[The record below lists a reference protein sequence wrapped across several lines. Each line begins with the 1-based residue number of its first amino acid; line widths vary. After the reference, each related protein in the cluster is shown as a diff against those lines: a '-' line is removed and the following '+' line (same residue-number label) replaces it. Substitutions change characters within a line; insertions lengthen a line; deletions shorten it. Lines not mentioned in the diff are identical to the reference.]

1 VTRVSLAALATLALL
16 GAAACQDAITSPQG
30 SIDSSLRLRV
40 SNPPPPP
47 ADTGASGSFI
57 GTTLRAEP
65 SGKLLQ
71 PRFSIQQGFG
81 PMSSPSRPGFLVN
94 HAPASGPASSFQ
106 SSTNFHIPITYFF
119 SPADANGYIHFSS
132 DQDNGVNSSSNG
144 MLKVRDGVISGK
156 GMLTI
161 ETYDGVVVIDL
172 SSVQQPPSFIGCGAP
187 EIGDAPTSPGGVCF
201 ELFFTEATFTPTGG
215 EPIEG
220 SVQMEPGCP
229 PDNEACFI
237 D

>member
-30 SIDSSLRLRV
+30 NTDLSLRLRV

-65 SGKLLQ
+65 TGKLLQ

-81 PMSSPSRPGFLVN
+81 PMATPSRPSFLVS
-94 HAPASGPASSFQ
+94 HAPTSGPANSFQ
-106 SSTNFHIPITYFF
+106 SSTFFHIPITYFF
-119 SPADANGYIHFSS
+119 SPAGANGYIHFSS
-132 DQDNGVNSSSNG
+132 DHDNGVNSSSNG
-144 MLKVRDGVISGK
+144 MLKVKNGIISGK
-156 GMLTI
+156 GKLTI
-161 ETYDGVVVIDL
+161 ETFDGVVVIDL
-172 SSVQQPPSFIGCGAP
+172 SSVQQPPSFIGCGPP
-187 EIGDAPTSPGGVCF
+187 EIGEAPTTPGGVCF

-229 PDNEACFI
+229 PDNESCFI